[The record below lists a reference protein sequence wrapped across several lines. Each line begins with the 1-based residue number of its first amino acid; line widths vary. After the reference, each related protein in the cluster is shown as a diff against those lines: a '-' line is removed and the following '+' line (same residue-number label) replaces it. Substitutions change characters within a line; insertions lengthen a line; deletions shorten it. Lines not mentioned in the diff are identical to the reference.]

1 MRPHDRRSGRSRSPY
16 CTVRSNLSELQ
27 AGAEGIQKMNFLQ
40 KMYRKLYGLLRFLQR
55 IFRRG
60 NSEPESLSHID
71 NQTMTLNEQ
80 LEFLTKGTVDVI
92 PIEELKK
99 KLENSAETGRK
110 LRVKFGCDPTA
121 PDLHLGHCVVI
132 RRMKAFQELGHDVIF
147 LIGDFT
153 AMIGDPSGRNTTRP
167 MLTREQ
173 IEVNAETYK
182 SQIFQLLERDEFSK
196 RLASG
201 VEIRLHEL
209 LYPLTQSYDSVALKA
224 DVELGGTDQKFNLLM
239 AREIQRA
246 YGIEPQVIMTT
257 PLLEGLDGVEKMS
270 KSKNNY
276 IGVTEPPDEIYGKA
290 MSISDDLMWRY
301 YELLTDLTPDEIA
314 RLKSDVESGARHP
327 RDVKSD
333 LAKKLVADFHSRAE
347 ADRAEAEFIRRFRE
361 GQTPTEVETRV
372 IRPAAR
378 NIKLVD
384 LMTQIELAPS
394 KAEARR
400 LISQGGVKL
409 NGERIGEASFEIDTA
424 TTKEAQLQ
432 VGKLKF
438 LKVIFE

>member
-1 MRPHDRRSGRSRSPY
+1 
-16 CTVRSNLSELQ
+16 
-27 AGAEGIQKMNFLQ
+27 
-40 KMYRKLYGLLRFLQR
+40 
-55 IFRRG
+55 
-60 NSEPESLSHID
+60 
-71 NQTMTLNEQ
+71 
-80 LEFLTKGTVDVI
+80 
-92 PIEELKK
+92 
-99 KLENSAETGRK
+99 
-110 LRVKFGCDPTA
+110 
-121 PDLHLGHCVVI
+121 
-132 RRMKAFQELGHDVIF
+132 
-147 LIGDFT
+147 
-153 AMIGDPSGRNTTRP
+153 
-167 MLTREQ
+167 
-173 IEVNAETYK
+173 
-182 SQIFQLLERDEFSK
+182 
-196 RLASG
+196 
-201 VEIRLHEL
+201 
-209 LYPLTQSYDSVALKA
+209 
-224 DVELGGTDQKFNLLM
+224 M

-301 YELLTDLTPDEIA
+301 YELLTDQTQDDIA

-361 GQTPTEVETRV
+361 RQTPSEVETRV
-372 IRPAAR
+372 IKSAAR

-384 LMTQIELAPS
+384 LMTQVELAPS

-400 LISQGGVKL
+400 LISQGAVKL
-409 NGERIGEASFEIDTA
+409 NGERIGDATFEIDTA
-424 TTKEAQLQ
+424 TTKEVQLQ

>member
-1 MRPHDRRSGRSRSPY
+1 
-16 CTVRSNLSELQ
+16 
-27 AGAEGIQKMNFLQ
+27 MN
-40 KMYRKLYGLLRFLQR
+40 LLR
-55 IFRRG
+55 
-60 NSEPESLSHID
+60 N
-71 NQTMTLNEQ
+71 LNEQ

-99 KLENSAETGRK
+99 KLEKAAASGRK
-110 LRVKFGCDPTA
+110 LRVKLGCDPTA
-121 PDLHLGHCVVI
+121 PDIHLGHSVVI
-132 RRMKAFQELGHDVIF
+132 RKMKAFQELGHDVIF

-153 AMIGDPSGRNTTRP
+153 AMIGDPTGRNLTRP
-167 MLTREQ
+167 PLTREQ
-173 IEVNAETYK
+173 IEANSETYK
-182 SQIFQLLERDEFSK
+182 SQIFKLLDPEKTIIEFNSKWLNAFKSEDFIRLTAKVTLAQMLERDEFSK
-196 RLASG
+196 RLAGG
-201 VEIRLHEL
+201 VPISLHEL
-209 LYPLTQSYDSVALKA
+209 LYPLAQGYDSVALEA

-246 YGIEPQVIMTT
+246 YGMEPQVIMTT

-276 IGVTEPPDEIYGKA
+276 IGVTESPDEIYGKA

-301 YELLTDLTPDEIA
+301 YELLTELTQGEIA
-314 RLKSDVESGARHP
+314 RLKSAVESGARHP

-333 LAKKLVADFHSRAE
+333 LAKKIVADFHSRAE

-361 GQTPTEVETRV
+361 GQTPTEVETRA
-372 IRPAAR
+372 IKPAGR

-384 LMTQIELAPS
+384 LLTQIGLAPS

-409 NGERIGEASFEIDTA
+409 NGERISEATFEIDTA
-424 TTKEAQLQ
+424 TIKEAQLQ

-438 LKVIFE
+438 LKIVFE